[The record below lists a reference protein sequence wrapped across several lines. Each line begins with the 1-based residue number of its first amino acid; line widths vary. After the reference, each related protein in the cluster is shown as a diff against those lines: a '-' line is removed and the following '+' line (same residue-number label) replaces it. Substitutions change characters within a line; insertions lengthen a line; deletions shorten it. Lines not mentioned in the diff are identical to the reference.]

1 MASMDISSHVNVKEC
16 SQCQWDTE
24 YYCMTCDLN
33 LCPPC
38 KRTHTIKLDT
48 KDHDVTTY
56 REKLNSVYISE
67 MCAKHPDQVYE
78 IYCKTCDVPVC
89 FHCTEHGRHQLQNLR
104 IVYEDKRKENEK
116 IAINIRSEKL
126 YDAERLRC
134 ELQTDVI
141 AVKNETIPNLLK
153 AMLTKSIKL
162 NYCFDNLLNKIF
174 HNIKVEFNYI
184 FCYILRKQRQKMIRY
199 VSMIRDFE
207 RLYEQ
212 SAYKP
217 VQFLHIKKS
226 SLPQIQDTP
235 DLTQHC
241 LLLLTK
247 GINIKDLGK
256 VLSEIKITAK
266 GKRHARN
273 ELLLTMMPSTVFQ
286 KFLKVKDVKCTC
298 HISCVTKDRVWT
310 GDYDNNI
317 ILTNTATG
325 DILYSVQNALRSF
338 SGIHTVNHE
347 GELLY
352 VDEDYNVKKI
362 TKDMENI
369 NFIRTES
376 EWLPRCLYCSPDT
389 GEVMVGMYAF
399 ITYEEKVVLGTNTT
413 STEKVVFD
421 KRKKTVTSGQIV
433 RHSKTGQRIQTLV
446 QGKPT
451 NTLYKDPIY
460 ITENSNGDVVVSDLF
475 RGRGAVVVTSRKG
488 KHRFSYT
495 GLPLRLRLSPRGIC
509 TDALSHIL
517 VCDINT
523 DSIHMLDR
531 DGQFLAYLLI
541 QHQPGIYKPSGL
553 SYDFTTHR
561 LWVGSGN
568 NSIVSVYRYIE
579 RHTGLTGKTNCT
591 HITT

>member
-1 MASMDISSHVNVKEC
+1 
-16 SQCQWDTE
+16 
-24 YYCMTCDLN
+24 
-33 LCPPC
+33 
-38 KRTHTIKLDT
+38 
-48 KDHDVTTY
+48 
-56 REKLNSVYISE
+56 
-67 MCAKHPDQVYE
+67 
-78 IYCKTCDVPVC
+78 
-89 FHCTEHGRHQLQNLR
+89 
-104 IVYEDKRKENEK
+104 
-116 IAINIRSEKL
+116 
-126 YDAERLRC
+126 
-134 ELQTDVI
+134 
-141 AVKNETIPNLLK
+141 
-153 AMLTKSIKL
+153 
-162 NYCFDNLLNKIF
+162 
-174 HNIKVEFNYI
+174 
-184 FCYILRKQRQKMIRY
+184 
-199 VSMIRDFE
+199 MIRDFE

-241 LLLLTK
+241 LLLLTQ

-256 VLSEIKITAK
+256 VLSKIKITAK

-286 KFLKVKDVKCTC
+286 KFLKVKGVKCTC

-362 TKDMENI
+362 TKDIENI

-421 KRKKTVTSGQIV
+421 KRKKTVTSGQIM
-433 RHSKTGQRIQTLV
+433 RHSKTGQRIQTIV
-446 QGKPT
+446 QGKPP

-475 RGRGAVVVTSRKG
+475 RGRGDVT
-488 KHRFSYT
+488 
-495 GLPLRLRLSPRGIC
+495 
-509 TDALSHIL
+509 
-517 VCDINT
+517 
-523 DSIHMLDR
+523 
-531 DGQFLAYLLI
+531 
-541 QHQPGIYKPSGL
+541 
-553 SYDFTTHR
+553 
-561 LWVGSGN
+561 
-568 NSIVSVYRYIE
+568 
-579 RHTGLTGKTNCT
+579 
-591 HITT
+591 